1 METTAVGALE
11 VVTRG
16 HESAAADA
24 GAVRAGSCRA
34 TGHDRVLERD
44 RRLTQDV
51 AACAGGGVPG
61 DGRVGDGA
69 CSAVVEDRA
78 PTGAR
83 PAAERGRL
91 VAGEGAVR
99 HREGAAIV
107 EDGPTATEIRAAAD
121 AQAVAVERARHDRQ
135 RPSVVEVGATSD
147 AAAPARGVVDARCI
161 PGERVA
167 GEVLID
173 AWAVVIDGAATV

>member
-34 TGHDRVLERD
+34 TGHDRVLER
-44 RRLTQDV
+44 
-51 AACAGGGVPG
+51 
-61 DGRVGDGA
+61 
-69 CSAVVEDRA
+69 
-78 PTGAR
+78 
-83 PAAERGRL
+83 
-91 VAGEGAVR
+91 
-99 HREGAAIV
+99 
-107 EDGPTATEIRAAAD
+107 
-121 AQAVAVERARHDRQ
+121 ARHDRQ

-167 GEVLID
+167 GEGLID
-173 AWAVVIDGAATV
+173 ACAVVIDGAATVAAVSADAADGEGVADEVAIRHYEVV